1 MHCLL
6 APIPCSFPQS
16 PAFWRSGAS
25 ALPCAGAAP
34 PQRPPP
40 KPSLATATLCTRH
53 RPPPTAFPLNRPR
66 QTPCTRKSQPITRI
80 PQITVQTSP
89 PNPPSHQQP
98 PHTRKSQTIT
108 KSPKSQFRQ
117 NPPFPPP
124 TPARVQIT
132 VHHENLPNHSS
143 DKIPNAP
150 RQPPHTRKSQ
160 PITKISQITVQT
172 KSLDFHWLGI

>member
-1 MHCLL
+1 MQCLL
-6 APIPCSFPQS
+6 APIPCSFPLS

-89 PNPPSHQQP
+89 PNPPCQP

-108 KSPKSQFRQ
+108 KISQITVQTESSLLSTNPCTRANHSPSRKSSKSQFRQ
-117 NPPFPPP
+117 NPQRPSP
-124 TPARVQIT
+124 TPAHAQIT
-132 VHHENLPNHSS
+132 AHHENLPNHSS
-143 DKIPNAP
+143 DKIP
-150 RQPPHTRKSQ
+150 
-160 PITKISQITVQT
+160 
-172 KSLDFHWLGI
+172 